1 MSSDSLLSNIPS
13 INRGMAPPSSSPR
26 LSGSLL
32 SYQFATSPD
41 IIRSNQKDVFE
52 ISTLSTSLT
61 DLLRQLYGSRFTH
74 SHLSGIETVTH
85 LLYFS
90 LTTFIGNRTLGEEYT
105 DLYQIEISRK
115 ERGDQKLPAV
125 QKRAS
130 YILLSVLFPYTLSK
144 MLPAFRGWVK
154 HVLDRSLESGA
165 QTETKTFSRLRGL
178 QGYLLAHLSEILS
191 PGLIHAFTLTLF
203 YFSGS
208 YYHLSKR
215 LLGMRYIFSK
225 RLSNREEDARV
236 GYEILGLLLVV
247 QMLVQGCM
255 HLRNALQNST
265 ATSDT
270 HSLDENGEPAVRN
283 SVWGTQ
289 ASITSATHTPL
300 PTTSAEF
307 SEAARYNLKASAT
320 MAWIQPSPP
329 RNCTLCLEHLKD
341 PSVATC
347 GHVFC
352 WTCILD
358 WVREKAECPL
368 CRQGILRQHI
378 LPLRG

>member
-1 MSSDSLLSNIPS
+1 
-13 INRGMAPPSSSPR
+13 MAPPSSSPR
-26 LSGSLL
+26 PSRSLL
-32 SYQFATSPD
+32 GYQFATSPD
-41 IIRSNQKDVFE
+41 IIRSNQKDVVE
-52 ISTLSTSLT
+52 ISTLSASLT
-61 DLLRQLYGSRFTH
+61 DLLRHVYGSRFTH
-74 SHLSGIETVTH
+74 KYSSGIETLTH
-85 LLYFS
+85 LVYFS
-90 LTTFIGNRTLGEEYT
+90 LTTLIGNRTLGEEYT
-105 DLYQIEISRK
+105 DLYQIEIVRK
-115 ERGDQKLPAV
+115 EQGSQRLPAI

-130 YILLSVLFPYTLSK
+130 YILLSFLFPYALKKT
-144 MLPAFRGWVK
+144 LPAFRGWIK
-154 HVLDRSLESGA
+154 AMLDQGLEVER
-165 QTETKTFSRLRGL
+165 QTETKSSSRLRGF
-178 QGYLLAHLSEILS
+178 QGYLLAHRSEILS
-191 PGLIHAFTLTLF
+191 PGLIHALTLTLF

-225 RLSNREEDARV
+225 RLNNQEEAARV
-236 GYEILGLLLVV
+236 GYEVLGLLLVL

-255 HLRNALQNST
+255 HLRKALQNST
-265 ATSDT
+265 AISNI
-270 HSLDENGEPAVRN
+270 HSLDENGESAARN
-283 SVWGTQ
+283 SAMGTQ
-289 ASITSATHTPL
+289 TSITSVTHTPL
-300 PTTSAEF
+300 LTPSAET
-307 SEAARYNLKASAT
+307 SEVARYNLKDSAM